1 MYIYICIIIY
11 IYIYIFIHIHI
22 YIYIYIY
29 IYMFMFMYMYM
40 YIYKH
45 TYTYIHMC
53 IRYKHI
59 GNAQCTVQPALDQEG
74 HLLASVAA
82 IPGRI
87 QAEVLAI
94 FAFSPR

>member
-1 MYIYICIIIY
+1 MFMYLCMYM
-11 IYIYIFIHIHI
+11 
-22 YIYIYIY
+22 YIY
-29 IYMFMFMYMYM
+29 IYMFMYMYMYIYMFMYMYM

>member
-1 MYIYICIIIY
+1 MQMYVHIMYIHICIDAC
-11 IYIYIFIHIHI
+11 IHPH
-22 YIYIYIY
+22 IYIY
-29 IYMFMFMYMYM
+29 IYMFMFM